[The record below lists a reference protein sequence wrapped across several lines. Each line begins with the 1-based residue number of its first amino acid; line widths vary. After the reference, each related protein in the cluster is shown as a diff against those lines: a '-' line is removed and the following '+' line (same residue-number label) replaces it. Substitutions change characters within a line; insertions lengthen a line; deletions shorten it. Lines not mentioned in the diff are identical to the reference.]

1 MRMNMN
7 PQADKP
13 MALVTGAAR
22 RLGRAIAMG
31 LAAEGY
37 AIGLHYHQSEAEANT
52 LAAEIAAIGGESLLL
67 AADLTRPAEI
77 DAMFADVAKSG
88 FELRVLVN
96 SAAEMRRATL
106 EEDTPADWDATF
118 DLNLRAAWLCARHAF
133 ALMRPHGGVI
143 INISDAGAGRPWTG
157 YAAYTVSKAALEAL
171 TRLQAKQYAPAVRVN
186 GVAPGLIL
194 ASEDL
199 SEEAWQS
206 LNARLPLQ
214 ETERCGAVVQTV
226 VFLVQNPYITGE
238 VIAVDGGYRL
248 VRK

>member
-1 MRMNMN
+1 MPHELNSQ
-7 PQADKP
+7 PAKP

-22 RLGRAIAMG
+22 RLGRAIALG

-37 AIGLHYHQSEAEANT
+37 AIGLHYHHSEAEAIT

-77 DAMFADVAKSG
+77 EAMFAAVAKSG
-88 FELRVLVN
+88 FPLRVLVN
-96 SAAEMRRATL
+96 SAGEMRRATL
-106 EEDTPADWDATF
+106 DEDAPADWDATF
-118 DLNLRAAWLCARHAF
+118 DLNLRAVWLCARHAC
-133 ALMRPHGGVI
+133 ALMRSHGGAI

-194 ASEDL
+194 PSEDL
-199 SEEAWQS
+199 SEEAWQR

-214 ETERCGAVVQTV
+214 ADERCGAVVQAV
-226 VFLVQNPYITGE
+226 VFLIQNLYITGE

-248 VRK
+248 T

>member
-1 MRMNMN
+1 MSNDLKSRS
-7 PQADKP
+7 AKP
-13 MALVTGAAR
+13 LALVTGAAR
-22 RLGRAIAMG
+22 RLGRAIALG

-37 AIGLHYHQSEAEANT
+37 AIGLHYHQSEAEANS
-52 LAAEIAAIGGESLLL
+52 LAAEIAASGEECLLL

-77 DAMFADVAKSG
+77 EAMFAAIAKSE
-88 FELRVLVN
+88 FTLRVLVN
-96 SAAEMRRATL
+96 SAAEMRHATL
-106 EEDTPADWDATF
+106 EEDTPAAWDTTF
-118 DLNLRAAWLCARHAF
+118 DLNLRAAWLCARLAF

-171 TRLQAKQYAPAVRVN
+171 TRLQAKQYAPAVSVN

-194 ASEDL
+194 PSEDL
-199 SEEAWQS
+199 SEEVWQR

-214 ETERCGAVVQTV
+214 ENERCGAVVQAV
-226 VFLVQNPYITGE
+226 VFLAQNPYITGE

-248 VRK
+248 T